1 MVTGR
6 AISGFVVNEGQ
17 QITRLQA
24 LRLYT
29 MGSAWTA
36 LEEDQL
42 GSIEVGKLADLVIL
56 DADFLHVAEDQID
69 DIAAVL
75 TLVGGIVV
83 YDGGRSA
90 SR

>member
-1 MVTGR
+1 ML
-6 AISGFVVNEGQ
+6 INDGQ
-17 QITRLQA
+17 QISRLEA

-42 GSIEVGKLADLVIL
+42 GSIEVDKLADLVVL
-56 DADFLHVAEDQID
+56 DADFLNVPDDELD
-69 DIAAVL
+69 DISATL

-83 YDGGRSA
+83 YNDHSLTQAEAG
-90 SR
+90 